1 MKEKE
6 SNRYLCNG
14 WQAGNFLHHCT
25 ANAVKA
31 ALDRLWE
38 LRYEKLPR
46 YEKQRC
52 VTLRLVRLPRC
63 ERKRTRETLN
73 QTPP

>member
-1 MKEKE
+1 
-6 SNRYLCNG
+6 
-14 WQAGNFLHHCT
+14 
-25 ANAVKA
+25 VKA